1 MSDEKQ
7 NEQKD
12 ELRDLDVSEKDAEA
26 VTGGVVVLIGANDYG
41 LAAPAPPRQAI
52 LFTHGDF
59 ST

>member
-26 VTGGVVVLIGANDYG
+26 VTGGVVVLIGAND
-41 LAAPAPPRQAI
+41 
-52 LFTHGDF
+52 
-59 ST
+59 